1 VLWKWQEKMGVTQ
14 GDFVPAS
21 LIIYFTELNEN
32 LVKSPDM
39 VFGHSGQL

>member
-1 VLWKWQEKMGVTQ
+1 MFCQ

-32 LVKSPDM
+32 LVKSPEM
-39 VFGHSGQL
+39 VYRETHN